1 MPQLPAK
8 STPEEAFQEILRVSP
23 AAVEDVN
30 SLTIQAF
37 QTRGGRIGSGLG
49 GVIEALWGFY
59 VNKHLLNS
67 AYGIELAWI
76 SGHEYN
82 DFACLTR
89 DVEWEPDTKD
99 GELLRI
105 EVKSMVKAAD
115 ESKAHFDRLK
125 KELTPTDILAVFLWD
140 WVAVDTLAR
149 RSYPKITA
157 SFVGR
162 ANSVAELRDQLH
174 IARGGAFVESAHC
187 PDGCQI
193 VPCSHDGEPLNA
205 KGIRERLSGPESTRG
220 TGKSSYAANFGGLV
234 RMLGARS
241 QEAQAIL
248 QKVFEGSDDQNRY
261 VRFIETN
268 FGKRALAGVNE
279 VETVRPVKP
288 PQ

>member
-1 MPQLPAK
+1 MPPQLKKA
-8 STPEEAFQEILRVSP
+8 TPEEAFREILRVSP
-23 AAVEDVN
+23 AAIDDVN
-30 SLTIQAF
+30 ALTVVAF

-59 VNKHLLNS
+59 VNKHLLDS

-89 DVEWEPDTKD
+89 DVEWEPDTKA

-140 WVAVDTLAR
+140 WVPADESSR
-149 RSYPKITA
+149 RNYPKITA

-162 ANSVAELRDQLH
+162 ATSVAELRDQLH
-174 IARGGAFVESAHC
+174 IARGGSFVNSAQC
-187 PDGCQI
+187 PDGCQ
-193 VPCSHDGEPLNA
+193 VQPCSHEGEPLNA
-205 KGIRERLSGPESTRG
+205 KGIRERLSGPERARG
-220 TGKSSYAANFGGLV
+220 QGKASYAANFGGLV
-234 RMLGARS
+234 RMLGARTE
-241 QEAQAIL
+241 EAQTVLKKYFATTGDENLYI
-248 QKVFEGSDDQNRY
+248 
-261 VRFIETN
+261 RFVETN
-268 FGKRALAGVNE
+268 FGKRALAGIKE
-279 VETVRPVKP
+279 SEDARPAKP
-288 PQ
+288 SQ